1 MFQEGTLCG
10 VLSGVDVSRALS
22 RCSVFF
28 DTIRQ
33 SYGKLPLF
41 TVPSDSI
48 VTSPPLM
55 DPGPYTTP
63 AQVRQVNP
71 SIQEDDDLTLP
82 IISAHILVW
91 NGIVA
96 NGCGAHYSEAQ
107 LALIEAWLAAHF
119 HQVQTG
125 IITSESAGGASQ
137 SFSIIQE
144 AYLMNTLFGQ
154 QAMLLDTNGCLATLM
169 AEIDEAKQGKKRK
182 RVALTWLGSCPRR
195 R

>member
-1 MFQEGTLCG
+1 MSSP
-10 VLSGVDVSRALS
+10 VLL
-22 RCSVFF
+22 
-28 DTIRQ
+28 
-33 SYGKLPLF
+33 
-41 TVPSDSI
+41 
-48 VTSPPLM
+48 

-63 AQVRQVNP
+63 EQVRQVNP
-71 SIQEDDDLTLP
+71 AIQEDENLSMS
-82 IISAHILVW
+82 IFSAHALVW
-91 NGIVA
+91 NAIVA
-96 NGCGAHYSEAQ
+96 KGCGANYSAGQ

-137 SFSIIQE
+137 SFSIVQE

-182 RVALTWLGSCPRR
+182 KVSLTWLGVSCPRR